1 MSNNAPSF
9 LVVIKTP
16 YPRYR
21 CQARGNQHLP
31 LVAPNASM
39 ARWGQQRS
47 TPASLTLM
55 LDLTRTA
62 DLHGPSV
69 GHPWLRSRFTL
80 VSPSLAMLRVP
91 RLSQRRSLFS
101 DVARRHRRSQCADQ
115 MEEPNGFQP

>member
-62 DLHGPSV
+62 DLHGPIV

-91 RLSQRRSLFS
+91 RYLSAGRCSRTSPAVIDAPNARTKWRS
-101 DVARRHRRSQCADQ
+101 R
-115 MEEPNGFQP
+115 M